1 MRRVGALAIVVLALG
16 ACSRSV
22 DPLSAPIV
30 FTAEQSARYAEAYE
44 VCSGS
49 SPADLVLEKNARST
63 EPQAIATAYSLVYEQ
78 KLRVPIFEGCLDA
91 LEGRPASSR

>member
-1 MRRVGALAIVVLALG
+1 MRRLGVLFIVVLGLG
-16 ACSRSV
+16 ACSGSV

-30 FTAEQSARYAEAYE
+30 FTPEQSARYAEAYE

-49 SPADLVLEKNARST
+49 TPADLVQAKNARSSD
-63 EPQAIATAYSLVYEQ
+63 PQEIATAYSLVYEQ
-78 KLRVPIFEGCLDA
+78 KLRVPVFEGCLDA